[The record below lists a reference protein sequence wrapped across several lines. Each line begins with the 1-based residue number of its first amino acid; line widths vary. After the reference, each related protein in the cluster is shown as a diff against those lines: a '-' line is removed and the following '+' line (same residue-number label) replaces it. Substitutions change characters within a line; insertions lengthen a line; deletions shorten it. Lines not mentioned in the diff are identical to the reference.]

1 MYTHNNNNNNNRII
15 ELGGKTRKTFYI
27 RCQNQILIS
36 FFAKI

>member
-1 MYTHNNNNNNNRII
+1 MYTHNNNNNNRII
-15 ELGGKTRKTFYI
+15 ELGKTRKTFYI

>member
-1 MYTHNNNNNNNRII
+1 MYTHNNNNNRIT